1 VDLLLDPDASAGRRE
16 GLEQA
21 LREAIR
27 SGRLAPGT
35 RLPSTRALAGELGV
49 ARGTVVEAYG
59 QLAAEGWLLTRQ
71 GASTT
76 VARLPTA
83 ASPPPPA
90 AGSGGPAVDLRPGEP
105 DPGGFPRGAWL
116 AALRRVLATA
126 PPEVLGYGDPRGR
139 PELRTAL
146 AGYLTRARG
155 VAADPGRIV
164 VTSGFADGL
173 ARLAVVLRDQ
183 GADTIAMED
192 PGQPL
197 HRRIAAGEGLR
208 VVPAPVDRDGLVVG
222 ELDHVGAALVT
233 PAHQFPLGV
242 PLEWAA
248 RVGAIVVE
256 DDYDG
261 EFRYDR
267 KPIGALQGLDPERVV
282 YAGTASKT
290 LAPATRLAWMVVP
303 ARLMEPL
310 VEDRRHRVTA
320 PALDQLVLAELLS
333 SGAFD
338 RHVRRMRSAYR
349 RRRDALVAAL
359 AAEAPGHP
367 VSGLAAGLHA
377 LVGLPRG
384 ATEAAV
390 AARAAEA
397 GVALELL
404 GPHWHGAPRHEGLL
418 VGYGRPPAH
427 AFRAALQALVAV
439 LTGEKP

>member
-1 VDLLLDPDASAGRRE
+1 
-16 GLEQA
+16 
-21 LREAIR
+21 
-27 SGRLAPGT
+27 
-35 RLPSTRALAGELGV
+35 
-49 ARGTVVEAYG
+49 VVEAYG

-83 ASPPPPA
+83 GPPPPPA
-90 AGSGGPAVDLRPGEP
+90 ARGGEPAVDLRAGEP

-139 PELRTAL
+139 PELRAAL

-183 GADTIAMED
+183 GVDTIAMED

-208 VVPAPVDRDGLVVG
+208 VVPAQVDRDGVVVG
-222 ELDHVGAALVT
+222 ELGQAGAALVT

-242 PLEWAA
+242 PLAPARRTALLEWAA
-248 RVGAIVVE
+248 RGGAIVVE

-303 ARLMEPL
+303 ARLLEPL
-310 VEDRRHRVTA
+310 VEDRRHRVTT

-384 ATEAAV
+384 VTEAAV

-427 AFRAALQALVAV
+427 AFRGALQALLAV